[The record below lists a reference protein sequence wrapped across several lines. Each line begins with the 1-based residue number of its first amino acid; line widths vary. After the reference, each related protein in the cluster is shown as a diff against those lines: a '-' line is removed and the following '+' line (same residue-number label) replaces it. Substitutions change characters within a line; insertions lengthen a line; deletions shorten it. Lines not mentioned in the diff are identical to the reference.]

1 MPILTRV
8 DCPYCGETFET
19 LVDESAGAQDY
30 IEDCEIC
37 CRPIEF
43 HLQAGPAGDDITV
56 TVRRDDD

>member
-1 MPILTRV
+1 MLARV

-19 LVDESAGAQDY
+19 PVDESAGEQDY

-43 HLQAGPAGDDITV
+43 HLHAGPSGDDFTV